1 MSENLKFVQDFLD
14 EAPVTDVSA
23 TFAEW
28 TDIIEGL
35 KNKAMAALGDL
46 QRDPSTDELE
56 AFASDVEGGPTGQ
69 IRAYTGPNVDWMIHS
84 HMQNKSLG
92 FVNVHLTIWLG
103 PHIDV
108 PHFGMA
114 LGAFPQAWMFM
125 DSVARK
131 VISTDVDYFSKYYAP
146 FNDEWERIHK
156 NTPGVDEF
164 VSRDAF
170 VRATYSPTAWSFM
183 AEPSQEFFDLARKT
197 ANDHMDRWL
206 QWVAEATEVP
216 EEKRAELA
224 ANDLATR
231 RNIAELDPANVVAVR
246 YFGEERTEQLVRAL
260 WGGDRVLPR
269 PLEA

>member
-1 MSENLKFVQDFLD
+1 MSDNMKFVQDFLD

-28 TDIIEGL
+28 LDIIEGL
-35 KNKAMAALGDL
+35 KDKAMAALGTL
-46 QRDPSTDELE
+46 ERDPSTDELE
-56 AFASDVEGGPTGQ
+56 AFASDVDGGPTGQ
-69 IRAYTGPNVDWMIHS
+69 IRAYTGENVDWMIHS
-84 HMQNKSLG
+84 HMQNKTLG

-125 DSVARK
+125 DSVPRK
-131 VISTDVDYFSKYYAP
+131 LVPTDRAYFEKYYAP
-146 FNDEWERIHK
+146 FNDEWQRIHK
-156 NTPGVDEF
+156 NTPGVEEF

-170 VRATYSPTAWSFM
+170 VRGTYSPTAWSFM
-183 AEPSQEFFDLARKT
+183 GEPSQEFFDLARKT

-206 QWVAEATEVP
+206 GWVAEASAVP
-216 EEKRAELA
+216 ADKRAELA
-224 ANDLATR
+224 EGDLNTR

-246 YFGEERTEQLVRAL
+246 YFGEERTAQLVSAL

-269 PLEA
+269 PSDA